1 MTGWCPPGPVY
12 VVEPHADDA
21 FLSMGGHLEAW
32 GKAGVPATIVTV
44 FSGTRKRGRE
54 AAAYAAAVGA
64 EWVGLGLV
72 ESDCGLSGPAQAP
85 FTAEHF
91 AGLGDQPG
99 ATRVWPLG
107 LRHPEHKAVAAA
119 RPAGE
124 LSYVE
129 IPYQLVRK
137 NGPEVTELL
146 AGRTVVS
153 YLRPPGRKY
162 RHVGLFNDQRLF
174 FRYNPPQALE
184 AAVEL
189 VVA

>member
-1 MTGWCPPGPVY
+1 MADWPPGPVW

-21 FLSMGGHLEAW
+21 FLSMGGHLEHWA
-32 GKAGVPATIVTV
+32 KLGVRCTIVTV
-44 FSGTRKRGRE
+44 FSATRRRGKE
-54 AAAYAAAVGA
+54 AAAYADAVGA

-72 ESDCGLSGPAQAP
+72 ESDCGLRGPAQPP

-107 LRHPEHKAVAAA
+107 MRHPEHRAVAAA
-119 RPAGE
+119 RPDGE
-124 LSYVE
+124 PSYLEV
-129 IPYQLVRK
+129 PYQLVLR
-137 NGPEVTELL
+137 NGPEATALL
-146 AGRTVVS
+146 AGRPVVS
-153 YLRPPGRKY
+153 YLRPPARKY
-162 RHVGLFNDQRLF
+162 RHVGLFGDQRLF
-174 FRYNPPQALE
+174 FRYNPPAKLE